1 MMKLFRDFKTDSL
14 HVEYKM
20 ADILEHKL
28 GTRIV
33 EELTNMWIEKYG
45 AKVLETLSSDVM
57 EDEIK
62 KAIKQ
67 RFAEKILK

>member
-1 MMKLFRDFKTDSL
+1 
-14 HVEYKM
+14 M

-33 EELTNMWIEKYG
+33 EELTNMWIDKYG